1 MTDYFWFERIPGNR
15 TAAKG
20 GRKINPNKKTPP
32 LPFPPGTGVSVGGG
46 TGVSVGGGSG
56 VSVGRG
62 SDVFVAGAD
71 VSVGIGVLV
80 GGISVSVG
88 AGVYVSVG
96 AGVLVGTGE
105 FVVVGICVFVGTGV
119 LVGIGVL
126 VGSGVKVGR
135 LVGLSKKPPP
145 SLTRVRKAKIGGTT
159 AGVGEANPLAGVGD
173 PAPGVAEGPVTK
185 ILKNESEVGV
195 KKRLANACWVKIRST
210 GVGVGDWRGTST
222 TSEWASLPPETRYG
236 MPNAK
241 RHTNITT
248 TGMAKPCCLWVCITT
263 KFSS

>member
-1 MTDYFWFERIPGNR
+1 M
-15 TAAKG
+15 
-20 GRKINPNKKTPP
+20 
-32 LPFPPGTGVSVGGG
+32 
-46 TGVSVGGGSG
+46 SVGGGSG
-56 VSVGRG
+56 VSVGG
-62 SDVFVAGAD
+62 SGVFVGGSRVFVGGAD
-71 VSVGIGVLV
+71 VSVGAGVFVGV
-80 GGISVSVG
+80 GGTFVSVG
-88 AGVYVSVG
+88 ADVYVTVG
-96 AGVLVGTGE
+96 TAVFVGTGE
-105 FVVVGICVFVGTGV
+105 FVVVGICVFVGTSV

-159 AGVGEANPLAGVGD
+159 AGVGEANPLAGVGE

-236 MPNAK
+236 MPNAN

-248 TGMAKPCCLWVCITT
+248 MGMAKPCCLWVCITT
-263 KFSS
+263 KFSSLIRQTRVSQDCQGNYPTKHPRRHG